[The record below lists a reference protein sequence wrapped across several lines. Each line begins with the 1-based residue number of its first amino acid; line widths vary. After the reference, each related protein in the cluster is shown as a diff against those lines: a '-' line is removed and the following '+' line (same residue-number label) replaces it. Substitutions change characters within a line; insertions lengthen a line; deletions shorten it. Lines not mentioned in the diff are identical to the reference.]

1 MSGLPTLCGDVLE
14 KETRNTMDW
23 APRVKPIKIRQLYRY
38 ARLGIYD
45 DTLLHDVGW
54 ELYARCMDIAT
65 VADVYRGGRVPCPK
79 CRTKV
84 TRRIDP
90 LFSKG
95 EGGTHDLWFRCPH
108 CTERL
113 LWRDCRQALRNTPRC
128 FTCHAAL
135 LKTDVLRCTC
145 GKTWSQE
152 AYNQSVRTRVRL
164 PCPHCF
170 NPVRRPKVPVQ
181 TVRHRHPKPELHCPK
196 CQGVALHQNGN
207 IECTVCDY
215 KRRWRDYRKSLKK
228 KDEKLECPNCEY
240 TFRWQAWRK
249 SVRSLR
255 TGNPR
260 PAREFVKKWLRC
272 RTPQQRMIQI
282 DTLLQTL
289 HGRGPLA
296 PLFIDSG
303 EHKIRQMLDDLA
315 SQR

>member
-1 MSGLPTLCGDVLE
+1 M
-14 KETRNTMDW
+14 NW
-23 APRVKPIKIRQLYRY
+23 ASRVKPIKIRRLYRY

-45 DTLLHDVGW
+45 DLLLHDVGW
-54 ELYARCMDIAT
+54 ELYARCADIAT
-65 VADVYRGGRVPCPK
+65 VADVYREGRVPCPK
-79 CRTKV
+79 CSTKI
-84 TRRIDP
+84 TRQIDP
-90 LFSKG
+90 LFSTG
-95 EGGTHDLWFRCPH
+95 EGGTREHWFRCTH
-108 CTERL
+108 CNGRL
-113 LWRDCRQALRNTPRC
+113 LWRDCRQSLRDTPWC
-128 FTCHAAL
+128 FACRAVL
-135 LKTDVLRCTC
+135 QKTDKLLTCTC

-164 PCPHCF
+164 PCPHCL
-170 NPVRRPKVPVQ
+170 NLVRQPTPPPTVQ
-181 TVRHRHPKPELHCPK
+181 TTRNRRSEPDLQCPK
-196 CQGVALHQNGN
+196 CQAVALHQHGN
-207 IECTVCDY
+207 IECTACGY

-249 SVRSLR
+249 SAHPLR

-272 RTPQQRMIQI
+272 HTPQQRMIQI

-303 EHKIRQMLDDLA
+303 EHNIRQMLDDLA
-315 SQR
+315 S

>member
-1 MSGLPTLCGDVLE
+1 
-14 KETRNTMDW
+14 MDW
-23 APRVKPIKIRQLYRY
+23 APRVKPIRIRQLYRY

-54 ELYARCMDIAT
+54 ELYARCVDIAT
-65 VADVYRGGRVPCPK
+65 VADVYRGGHVPCPK

-84 TRRIDP
+84 PRRIDP
-90 LFSKG
+90 LFSAG
-95 EGGTHDLWFRCPH
+95 EGGTHEHWFRCPH
-108 CTERL
+108 CTKRL

-152 AYNQSVRTRVRL
+152 AYNQSMRTRVRL

-170 NPVRRPKVPVQ
+170 NLVRRPEIPVQ
-181 TVRHRHPKPELHCPK
+181 TARHQQPSPELQCPK
-196 CQGVALHQNGN
+196 CQAVALHQHGN
-207 IECTVCDY
+207 IECTACGY

-228 KDEKLECPNCEY
+228 KDEKLECPNCRY
-240 TFRWQAWRK
+240 TFRWQAWRR

-255 TGNPR
+255 TGNPK
-260 PAREFVKKWLRC
+260 PAREFVKKWLTC

-303 EHKIRQMLDDLA
+303 EHNIRQMLDDLA